1 MLMAYTPAVSELNQG
16 GLYLEYP
23 VNVSCV
29 IDLFGI
35 ADVRLW
41 GKHHFVPRSRIDT
54 DEGRRTLEVVSPIV
68 HVNATTVPTLVIHGT
83 NDQIVPFSQA
93 EDLVKRLKEYGVP
106 HRFIRVEH
114 GGHAFHFTPHV
125 RNKHSNLMPAVT
137 AFLQEHLKK

>member
-1 MLMAYTPAVSELNQG
+1 
-16 GLYLEYP
+16 
-23 VNVSCV
+23 
-29 IDLFGI
+29 
-35 ADVRLW
+35 
-41 GKHHFVPRSRIDT
+41 
-54 DEGRRTLEVVSPIV
+54 V

-106 HRFIRVEH
+106 HRIIRVEH